1 MLGQSIGS
9 SWRVECLAIYIL
21 VPLMCVVR
29 AALRLGVE
37 IATRRSATGSALQQF
52 SLTCWHL
59 MLGSSQWFVIHAH
72 TLPTTIGACRSVH
85 QAKHS
90 ESQFVRSRGRD
101 GEGQRGAENACA
113 SRGCGCG
120 LELMNFD
127 VALWI
132 LRQVESR
139 AYCTVSIG
147 GRWHISGHLLLHRPL
162 FGMVGQPSESDK
174 TPASTPNDHLLL
186 IVPGHPGPAAS
197 LILRG
202 GSYTSRRVG
211 SRNAALCL

>member
-1 MLGQSIGS
+1 MSTLCRQPSVPAVPFTKPKTPRASSFALVAGMAAQSGERVCL
-9 SWRVECLAIYIL
+9 SWMWMWTRTRADKPRLRSLDLASGRV
-21 VPLMCVVR
+21 PCV
-29 AALRLGVE
+29 LY
-37 IATRRSATGSALQQF
+37 
-52 SLTCWHL
+52 SLHRWP
-59 MLGSSQWFVIHAH
+59 S
-72 TLPTTIGACRSVH
+72 
-85 QAKHS
+85 
-90 ESQFVRSRGRD
+90 
-101 GEGQRGAENACA
+101 
-113 SRGCGCG
+113 
-120 LELMNFD
+120 
-127 VALWI
+127 
-132 LRQVESR
+132 
-139 AYCTVSIG
+139 

>member
-21 VPLMCVVR
+21 VPLTCVVR

-52 SLTCWHL
+52 SLTCWHAGQFSVVRHPCPHFADNHRCL
-59 MLGSSQWFVIHAH
+59 PFRSPSQ
-72 TLPTTIGACRSVH
+72 TLREP
-85 QAKHS
+85 
-90 ESQFVRSRGRD
+90 VRSLSWQGW
-101 GEGQRGAENACA
+101 QRGAENACA

>member
-21 VPLMCVVR
+21 VPLTCVVR

-101 GEGQRGAENACA
+101 GSAE
-113 SRGCGCG
+113 RRTRVP
-120 LELMNFD
+120 LVD
-127 VALWI
+127 VD
-132 LRQVESR
+132 VDS
-139 AYCTVSIG
+139 S
-147 GRWHISGHLLLHRPL
+147 
-162 FGMVGQPSESDK
+162 
-174 TPASTPNDHLLL
+174 
-186 IVPGHPGPAAS
+186 
-197 LILRG
+197 
-202 GSYTSRRVG
+202 
-211 SRNAALCL
+211 